1 MPWCGTL
8 RVVFLGTAASM
19 STIKARL
26 QSIIYQLDDGS
37 LLLFDTGEDVQRAFE
52 EAKIK
57 INKPL
62 TIFITHMH
70 GDHVIGLP
78 GLLFRLGLLNRT
90 KDVEIFGPRGL
101 FFYLLA
107 QRLTVGL
114 ITEYKILVNEIDL
127 ADNSMT
133 AYPPMDVNFTLEG
146 LDEQIKK
153 VNFEDGIIKETKNHS
168 IIVLN
173 AEHTTIQ
180 SFSYIYKEQPKPG
193 KFNPERAMALKIPR
207 GHLWGKMQ
215 EGQTVTLKD
224 GRIID
229 PYSESIVGT
238 PREGRVIVLS
248 GDTRPSQAIME
259 FIRNNRVNLLI
270 HEATYTDEFQAMA
283 LDKKH
288 STIGEACAVAR
299 EGNVEK
305 LALTHFSIRYFDD
318 MQKVESEAKEQFN
331 DVIIAHDNLAI
342 EL

>member
-1 MPWCGTL
+1 
-8 RVVFLGTAASM
+8 M
-19 STIKARL
+19 STMKARL

-90 KDVEIFGPRGL
+90 KDVEIFGPRGM

-107 QRLTVGL
+107 HRMTVGL
-114 ITEYKILVNEIDL
+114 ITEYKIHVREIDL

-133 AYPPMDVNFTLEG
+133 VYPPMDVNFTLEG
-146 LDEQIKK
+146 LDTKIKK
-153 VNFEDGIIKETKNHS
+153 IDFKDGIIKETRNHS

-193 KFNPERAMALKIPR
+193 KFDPERAIALKIPR

-224 GRIID
+224 GRTID
-229 PYSESIVGT
+229 PYAESIVGT
-238 PREGRVIVLS
+238 PRDGRIILLS
-248 GDTRPSQAIME
+248 GDTRPSQAISE
-259 FIRNNRVNLLI
+259 FIKSNRVNLLI
-270 HEATYTDEFQAMA
+270 HEATYTDDFQEMA
-283 LDKKH
+283 QEKKH
-288 STIGEACAVAR
+288 STVGEACAVAR

-305 LALTHFSIRYFDD
+305 LALTHFSIRYLED
-318 MQKVESEAKEQFN
+318 MEKVESEAKTQFN
-331 DVIIAHDNLAI
+331 DVVIAHDNLSI
-342 EL
+342 DL

>member
-1 MPWCGTL
+1 M

-19 STIKARL
+19 STAKARL
-26 QSIIYQLDDGS
+26 QSIIYQLDDGN

-57 INKPL
+57 INKSL
-62 TIFITHMH
+62 SIFITHMH

-78 GLLFRLGLLNRT
+78 GLLFRMGLLNRT

-114 ITEYKILVNEIDL
+114 ITQYRIFVKEIDL
-127 ADNSMT
+127 SNSTMT
-133 AYPPMDVNFTLEG
+133 VYPPMDLNFTLEG
-146 LDEQIKK
+146 MESKIQKLDFK
-153 VNFEDGIIKETKNHS
+153 NGIIKETKTHS

-180 SFSYIYKEQPKPG
+180 SFSFIYKEQPRPG
-193 KFNPERAMALKIPR
+193 KFNPERAIALKIPR

-215 EGQTVTLKD
+215 EGKTITLKD
-224 GRIID
+224 GRSID
-229 PYSESIVGT
+229 PYKETIVGL
-238 PREGRVIVLS
+238 PREGRIIVLS
-248 GDTRPSQAIME
+248 GDTRPSQEILN
-259 FIRNNRVNLLI
+259 FIKNNRVNLLI
-270 HEATYTDEFQAMA
+270 HEATYTDEFQSMA
-283 LDKKH
+283 IEKKH
-288 STIGEACAVAR
+288 STIGEACNIAK
-299 EGNVEK
+299 EGNVDL

-318 MQKVESEAKEQFN
+318 MQKVESEAKMQFN
-331 DVIIAHDNLAI
+331 DVIIAHDNLVI